1 MVRQRPLTDFLFLYI
16 MSYQEKTASIVKQ
29 SNEVANPLTFAKENH
44 GNIYIKFASGSYKVA
59 FSSKT
64 ISAHGWGATIQQAF
78 QNMLEH
84 FEAKKEM
91 YLRKRLLETI
101 FAPRKKSHHKTVA

>member
-1 MVRQRPLTDFLFLYI
+1 MLNKETIAPSTKRN
-16 MSYQEKTASIVKQ
+16 
-29 SNEVANPLTFAKENH
+29 NEVANPLTFAKENH

-59 FSSKT
+59 FSSKI

-84 FEAKKEM
+84 FEVKKEM
-91 YLRKRLLETI
+91 YIRKQLLKTV
-101 FAPRKKSHHKTVA
+101 FAPTNQKTVA

>member
-1 MVRQRPLTDFLFLYI
+1 
-16 MSYQEKTASIVKQ
+16 MSYQEKTATIVKH
-29 SNEVANPLTFAKENH
+29 SNEVANPLTFAKEND

-78 QNMLEH
+78 QNMQQH
-84 FEAKKEM
+84 FELKKEM
-91 YLRKRLLETI
+91 YIRKRLLETI
-101 FAPRKKSHHKTVA
+101 FAPKKNTKHKTVA